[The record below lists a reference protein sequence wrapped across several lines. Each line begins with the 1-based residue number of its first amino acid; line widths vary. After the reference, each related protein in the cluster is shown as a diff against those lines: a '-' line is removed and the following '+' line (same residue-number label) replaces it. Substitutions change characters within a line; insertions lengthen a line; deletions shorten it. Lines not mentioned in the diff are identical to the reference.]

1 MDVHVQPDRLVRK
14 IHSLIEREEMRRA
27 LRPAPFEGKEI
38 EVSKVDGIT
47 QVLAK
52 GHHDRFIP
60 MGAKMRRQEKIAE
73 AYARAQSRQGHCWM
87 PDCTAKAQQHVLCID
102 FDCKTG
108 DHDGDTI
115 LSTLDEPYP
124 GPVPG
129 FCDLCMMRG
138 AKALAEVVYNSKAQ
152 MKWGLRPDRWWVV
165 FLNEAKIGGPCAD
178 ISRLRTPIVTEV
190 HEPG

>member
-1 MDVHVQPDRLVRK
+1 MDIIQPDRLTRK
-14 IHSLIEREEMRRA
+14 IHSLIEREEMRRD

-38 EVSKVDGIT
+38 EVSTKDGIT

-52 GHHDRFIP
+52 GHGTRFTPLPAKLARQRKIKDAIARAHDRQP
-60 MGAKMRRQEKIAE
+60 V
-73 AYARAQSRQGHCWM
+73 CWM
-87 PDCTAKAQQHVLCID
+87 PDCSSPAREHVLCID